1 MLEPTDKQSLTNQ
14 FFAPALD
21 ALQNCEFT
29 RRCPGLSDEQWTH
42 MGIERA
48 LKECKTGRGFLQEW
62 AMANSEEFSV
72 EVSHFFETLKSARRL
87 KLIAQINRLVAASMP
102 THRDCQI
109 DELEDLAGVDIY
121 AGDGHYHKTST
132 HELPIKGKKRA
143 VGHFYTL
150 NMRTHALTHLT
161 GADHG
166 AGRKKGEHDMHA
178 LKRMATEQLRQG
190 AAKGRQVLY
199 VWDKA
204 GIDIPQWY
212 RWKQSA
218 GIYFLSCSKELFKLT
233 FYGENDFDPDDP
245 INRGILKDQM
255 VTNATSQVTFRYV
268 QYQCPDTGTIYK
280 FVTNHMKIR
289 PGVLAWL
296 YKRRWDIEKTYD
308 TVKNKMEE
316 SKAWA
321 RTSNAKEMQ
330 AQFICLAH
338 NLMVLMEQRMAAE
351 HGLRNEKETRR
362 CQKRETSAVQRAQ
375 SFGRQFAPIYLN
387 PFKRSQLTLK
397 FIRWLRYHIQAQSSI
412 KTATSSLSRVYAM
425 F

>member
-1 MLEPTDKQSLTNQ
+1 MLEHSDQQSLTNQ
-14 FFAPALD
+14 FIAPALD

-29 RRCPGLSDEQWTH
+29 RRCPGLSDEQWTR

-62 AMANSEEFSV
+62 AMANSEEFAV

-87 KLIAQINRLVAASMP
+87 KLIAQINRVVAAAMP
-102 THRDCQI
+102 THPDCQI

-161 GADHG
+161 GADHE
-166 AGRKKGEHDMHA
+166 AGRKKSEHDMHA
-178 LKRMATEQLRQG
+178 LKRMSTEQLRQS
-190 AAKGRQVLY
+190 AATGRQVLY

-233 FYGENDFDPDDP
+233 FYGENDFDRGDP
-245 INRGILKDQM
+245 VNRGILEDQM
-255 VTNATSQVTFRYV
+255 VTNATSQVTFRYIK
-268 QYQCPDTGTIYK
+268 YQCPDTGAIYE

-308 TVKNKMEE
+308 TLKNKMEE

-321 RTSNAKEMQ
+321 LTSNAKEMQ

-338 NLMVLMEQRMAAE
+338 NLMVLMEQRMATE
-351 HGLRNEKETRR
+351 HGLRNEKEIRR
-362 CQKRETSAVQRAQ
+362 CAKREKIAEQRAQ
-375 SFGRQFAPIYLN
+375 DGGRRFAPIYLN
-387 PFKRSQLTLK
+387 PIKRSQLTLK
-397 FIRWLRYHIQAQSSI
+397 FIRWLRYHIQAESSMTCAI
-412 KTATSSLSRVYAM
+412 RSLQRIYAM